1 MASSWPPDE
10 FVCSVCL
17 EVLRDPTTLPCGHT
31 YCMPCI
37 KKHWDQGASTNCY
50 SCPQCRKKFNPRP
63 SLSRSTVL
71 AEALEKLSQRSRQQ
85 TEPSSPVY
93 VTVLPSLPTSQDGSS
108 TAEKGLYPQ
117 LPVFSP
123 RLCQEH
129 QQPLDL
135 YCRDEKVFVCEDCG
149 LYKHKGHQV
158 VRPHE
163 ERREKQQEVVQMQAE
178 ILRRI
183 QEKEKDLQDVP
194 KALEVY
200 QDQMQMF
207 KNDIKET
214 IGELVKSVE
223 LLGSQVE
230 EVVLQAHE
238 AFSESRK
245 EAHLSRLQQEVSQLR
260 KKDQEL
266 RSLSCTPDDVR
277 FLEELGTLSAQGL
290 GGSEEVFDP
299 QFEAMKSGVK
309 AKLGRMTDRLQDLN
323 KDILAQIFRIVND
336 ANSARRMS
344 NGHETNGGP
353 TYMSAASAEGPP
365 LPLRPPGMAR
375 SATVASPGHGRS
387 DVPPPLPER
396 PPAMMRAATLPAQK
410 PTTNRLAN
418 PQPKTRVEMLKFRF
432 GPTLDQNTAY
442 RHIRI
447 SDGDRKATLRA
458 EVVDASEHPDR
469 FLYWRQVL
477 CREPLAGSPYY
488 WEVEWTGH
496 KVTVGVTYRELERA
510 ASDNSSRLGYNSF
523 SWGLNWSGSAFSL
536 WHNGKETPLAGSK
549 AHRVGIYLD
558 QQEGLLAFY
567 KVSHGKA
574 ELIHSLRENFT
585 GPLFPGFRFW
595 TGVGATI
602 TIPELE

>member
-1 MASSWPPDE
+1 MASSWAPDE

-17 EVLRDPTTLPCGHT
+17 EVLRDPATLPCGHT
-31 YCMPCI
+31 YCMLCI

-50 SCPQCRKKFNPRP
+50 SCPQCRKTFNPRP

-71 AEALEKLSQRSRQQ
+71 AEALEKLKLRSQQQ
-85 TEPSSPVY
+85 TDPSSPVY
-93 VTVLPSLPTSQDGSS
+93 VTVLPSLPTSQDGS
-108 TAEKGLYPQ
+108 TAAEKGLYPQ
-117 LPVFSP
+117 LPVTSP
-123 RLCQEH
+123 RLCPEH

-135 YCRDEKVFVCEDCG
+135 YCSDDKVFVCEDCG
-149 LYKHKGHQV
+149 LYTHKGHQV

-183 QEKEKDLQDVP
+183 QEKEKDLQDLP

-200 QDQMQMF
+200 RDQMQVF
-207 KNDIKET
+207 QNEIKET
-214 IGELVKSVE
+214 IVELVKSME

-230 EVVLQAHE
+230 ELVLQAHE

-245 EAHLSRLQQEVSQLR
+245 DTHLSRLQQEVAQLR
-260 KKDQEL
+260 KQDQEL

-277 FLEELGTLSAQGL
+277 FLEELRTLSAQGL
-290 GGSEEVFDP
+290 AGSEEVIDP
-299 QFEAMKSGVK
+299 QFEAIKSGIK

-323 KDILAQIFRIVND
+323 KDTLTQIFRIVND
-336 ANSARRMS
+336 SNSARRMS
-344 NGHETNGGP
+344 NCQEASAGP
-353 TYMSAASAEGPP
+353 IHISAASAEGPP
-365 LPLRPPGMAR
+365 LPSRPPGMAR
-375 SATVASPGHGRS
+375 SATAATPGHARS

-396 PPAMMRAATLPAQK
+396 PPAMMRAATLPVQR
-410 PTTNRLAN
+410 PTTNLLAN
-418 PQPKTRVEMLKFRF
+418 PKPKTREEMLKFRF
-432 GPTLDQNTAY
+432 EPTLDLNTAY

-447 SDGDRKATLRA
+447 SDGARKATLRA

-510 ASDNSSRLGYNSF
+510 ANNNRSRLGYNPL
-523 SWGLNWSGSAFSL
+523 SWGLYWSGSAFSV
-536 WHNGKETPLAGSK
+536 WHNDKATPLGGPK
-549 AHRVGIYLD
+549 AHRIGIYLD
-558 QQEGLLAFY
+558 QQEGVLAFY
-567 KVSHGKA
+567 RVSHGKA
-574 ELIHSLRENFT
+574 ELIHSLWENFT

-602 TIPELE
+602 KISELE